1 MSKFL
6 KREKVLGKEV
16 IDEEGMKIGIVKD
29 LAFSVDGKI
38 AFVVEKPNKRE
49 VKFDIES
56 INKIGD
62 VILVKPRE
70 AKVTEKLRSK
80 PHVGEITII
89 CPNPNCQYKNPPG
102 RKYCEK
108 CGIRLT

>member
-1 MSKFL
+1 MSKFF
-6 KREKVLGKEV
+6 KREEVLGKEV
-16 IDEEGMKIGIVKD
+16 IDDEGMKIGTVKD

-38 AFVVEKPNKRE
+38 ALVVERPNKSE
-49 VKFDIES
+49 IKFAIES

-70 AKVTEKLRSK
+70 AKVTEKPRLK
-80 PHVGEITII
+80 PQVGKVRII
-89 CPNPNCQYKNPPG
+89 CPNPNCRYKNPPG
-102 RKYCEK
+102 TRFCEK